1 MTKQQYEA
9 NARNVYNLCKAHTEG
24 VKKAREAKKKE
35 LNYGKEK
42 DKDIMAV

>member
-9 NARNVYNLCKAHTEG
+9 NARNVYNLLKVTAEG
-24 VKKAREAKKKE
+24 LKKAREAKRE

-42 DKDIMAV
+42 DKDIVVE